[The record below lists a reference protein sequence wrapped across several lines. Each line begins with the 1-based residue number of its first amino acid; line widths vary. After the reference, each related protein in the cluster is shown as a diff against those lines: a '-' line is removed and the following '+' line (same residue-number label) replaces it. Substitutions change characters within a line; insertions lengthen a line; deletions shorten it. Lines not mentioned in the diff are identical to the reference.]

1 MEPNGVVV
9 VDCFLKGQFSNY
21 EREQRLR
28 APQHPLH
35 ACPGRNVQGTVTRLE
50 DAQTYSSLR
59 QSGTRSIIV
68 STPGGGLS
76 PELCAAPVRDNCEEH
91 DFSGVQRCGTR
102 SDKGHMRRRL
112 RTGRGIAAAVL
123 TVLVVIVGTASSHDP
138 GGSLLGL
145 VILSPIGWWFWWV
158 VLGMLS
164 GDLVRGSPPA
174 VRVGRQW
181 QSNGSTRQQLRE
193 DGNARVFA
201 DRGGILLR
209 RRHWFVGSGTPPFEI
224 PEGRWNQV
232 AVAQFKAPQHLVT
245 WRDRD
250 FWWYDDA
257 FYWSTAGA
265 YASADVKA
273 VLFTRQRQ
281 NERELEHAHAVLA
294 ASTSPAT
301 RKREPIPKDVRLAVW
316 QRDEGKCV
324 ECGSDFDIQYDH
336 IIPFSMGGASTVE
349 NLQLSCAR
357 CNQVKGGR
365 L

>member
-1 MEPNGVVV
+1 
-9 VDCFLKGQFSNY
+9 
-21 EREQRLR
+21 
-28 APQHPLH
+28 
-35 ACPGRNVQGTVTRLE
+35 
-50 DAQTYSSLR
+50 
-59 QSGTRSIIV
+59 
-68 STPGGGLS
+68 
-76 PELCAAPVRDNCEEH
+76 
-91 DFSGVQRCGTR
+91 
-102 SDKGHMRRRL
+102 MRRRL
-112 RTGRGIAAAVL
+112 RTNRGIAATVL
-123 TVLVVIVGTASSHDP
+123 TALVVIVGSAGSHEP
-138 GGSLLGL
+138 GAALLAL

-158 VLGMLS
+158 VLSVLHVIRF
-164 GDLVRGSPPA
+164 DLVRGSTPA

-181 QSNGSTRQQLRE
+181 QSNGSTRQQLRQ

-209 RRHWFVGSGTPPFEI
+209 KRHWFIGSGTPPFEI
-224 PEGRWNQV
+224 PENQWSQV
-232 AVAQFKAPQHLVT
+232 AAVQLEAPQHLAT

-250 FWWYDDA
+250 FWWYGNI

-265 YASADVKA
+265 YESEDVKA
-273 VLFTRQRQ
+273 MLFKRQRQ

-294 ASTSPAT
+294 ASTSPAA

-316 QRDEGKCV
+316 ERDEGKCV

-349 NLQLSCAR
+349 NLQLLCAR